1 MKILKL
7 LILTIST
14 VFLFGCTEKEQDI
27 VFDDAD
33 FRYIGITA
41 DDYLLFRND
50 NDELEIMID
59 EENKL
64 TASYERGEDIFLI
77 IGEKDSYIIR
87 KNGTIVVACSGEEL
101 ICSGVE
107 DLGFNEEIDVL
118 FGVFEEETVNINMI
132 VLGALIVTAAVSLF
146 FIPKR
151 FLNKL
156 KIRNIKIGQLFILRL
171 VTICMLIIGIII
183 IGSKVPSIRALKDL
197 NILVPLFFHSC

>member
-1 MKILKL
+1 MKL
-7 LILTIST
+7 LKVLLLVATT
-14 VFLFGCTEKEQDI
+14 FFLFGCSDKKEDI
-27 VFDDAD
+27 VFDNED
-33 FRYIGITA
+33 FRYIGITD
-41 DDYLLFRND
+41 DDYLLYRND
-50 NDELEIMID
+50 NDDLEIMID

-171 VTICMLIIGIII
+171 ITILVIAIGILII
-183 IGSKVPSIRALKDL
+183 
-197 NILVPLFFHSC
+197 ILTIL